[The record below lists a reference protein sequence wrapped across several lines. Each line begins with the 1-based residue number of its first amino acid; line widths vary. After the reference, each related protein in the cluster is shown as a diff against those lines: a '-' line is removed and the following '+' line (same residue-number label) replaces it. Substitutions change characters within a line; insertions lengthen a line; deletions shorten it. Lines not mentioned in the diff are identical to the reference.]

1 MNAYVDT
8 SVLLRKV
15 LGETGALRQWS
26 SIKIALSSELI
37 VVEAQRTIDR
47 ARLRLQLGDDEVANR
62 RGDILQAL
70 GALHLAKLN
79 RAVLD
84 RAAEPF
90 PTVLG
95 TLDAIHLATAIL
107 LRETN
112 TDLVFATHDA
122 QLAIAARSVGFSVIG
137 VAK

>member
-8 SVLLRKV
+8 SILLRKV
-15 LGETGALRQWS
+15 LGETGALRQWNT
-26 SIKIALSSELI
+26 IKIALSSELI

-47 ARLRLQLGDDEVANR
+47 ARLRLQLGDEEVANR
-62 RGDILQAL
+62 RGDIIHAL
-70 GALHLAKLN
+70 GAFHLAKLN

-90 PTVLG
+90 PTELG

-112 TDLVFATHDA
+112 PALVFATHDA
-122 QLAIAARSVGFSVIG
+122 QLALAARSVGFPVIG
-137 VAK
+137 VTK